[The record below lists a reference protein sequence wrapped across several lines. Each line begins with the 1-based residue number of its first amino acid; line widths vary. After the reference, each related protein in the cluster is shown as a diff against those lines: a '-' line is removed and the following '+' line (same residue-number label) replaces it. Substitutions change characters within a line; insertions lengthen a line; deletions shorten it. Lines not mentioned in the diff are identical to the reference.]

1 MTRRNARVRREETT
15 TSRDTSSA
23 ESTSSITYLYT
34 HVMHLRQSTPSART
48 GPRRPRTSVA
58 LGHPS
63 PSDARVLVDSPV
75 HRIGV
80 DISVCDQEHSRLGD
94 RRANL
99 ASHVPGTVKFRT
111 GGDSP
116 RPASFMP
123 AADSVKFRNRQS
135 ESGWEEHGGLG
146 RCVSVHMT
154 APSHTPDRPDGCTRN
169 ILPPGEGSG
178 GFPLDA
184 EFTELESTAM
194 SAALDAAREG
204 CRGANPLVGAAILTA
219 DGKIVTGHHAG
230 AGTAHAEVDVITT
243 AHDLDIDLSA
253 STLFVTLEP
262 CSHRGR
268 TGPCTEA
275 IIAASIPSIVFSCLD
290 PNPLASGGG
299 RILAE
304 AG

>member
-34 HVMHLRQSTPSART
+34 QVMHLRKSTPSART

-154 APSHTPDRPDGCTRN
+154 APSHTPDRPGGSPA
-169 ILPPGEGSG
+169 ISSLP
-178 GFPLDA
+178 A
-184 EFTELESTAM
+184 K
-194 SAALDAAREG
+194 AREVFHWTRSSPNSNPRR
-204 CRGANPLVGAAILTA
+204 CRPP
-219 DGKIVTGHHAG
+219 
-230 AGTAHAEVDVITT
+230 
-243 AHDLDIDLSA
+243 
-253 STLFVTLEP
+253 STLP
-262 CSHRGR
+262 AKAAA
-268 TGPCTEA
+268 GP
-275 IIAASIPSIVFSCLD
+275 IPSS
-290 PNPLASGGG
+290 A
-299 RILAE
+299 
-304 AG
+304 